1 MLKRLKNQRGMTLVE
16 ILIAGILTLIVGGV
30 ALEFYASQHNQWLA
44 QTDVSDMQQNI
55 RTLLDELTT
64 NIRSAGYGIMTGHP
78 RIQLTSNTLTLFYKD
93 TTKIDTIM
101 YYVSNADFLHP
112 NLVKKINQGS
122 PQIFA
127 ENIESIQFTRSGNI
141 ITVTLVAREGR
152 RDPEYALDG
161 YRRRT
166 LTADIE
172 LRNGV

>member
-1 MLKRLKNQRGMTLVE
+1 MFRKLKNQRGMTLIE

-44 QTDVSDMQQNI
+44 QTDVSDMQQNV

-78 RIQLTSNTLTLFYKD
+78 RILLTSNTLTLFYKD
-93 TTKIDTIM
+93 STKIDTIN
-101 YYVSNADFLHP
+101 YYVSYADSLHP

-122 PQIFA
+122 PQVFA
-127 ENIESIQFTRSGNI
+127 EDIESIQFTRSGNI
-141 ITVTLVAREGR
+141 VTITLVAREGR
-152 RDPEYALDG
+152 KDPEYALDG

-166 LTADIE
+166 LTTDVE